1 MNVDLSENIL
11 SFLRIGNTLM
21 PLSFEDYISPHE
33 AAERLWSLSTEL
45 EIHNL
50 DPDCVEELRLISQR
64 FTRHLNGLEAFT
76 YRLEDVAR
84 ALRC

>member
-1 MNVDLSENIL
+1 
-11 SFLRIGNTLM
+11 M
-21 PLSFEDYISPHE
+21 PVFEPLTFDDYISPHE
-33 AAERLWSLSTEL
+33 ASDRLHFLSIEL
-45 EIHNL
+45 EKHDL